1 MDVQSPKPRSVKIIG
16 HKNPDTDS
24 VCSAIAYSRLKSRID
39 PDRLYVPCRAG
50 MLNRETQFVLDYF
63 HQPTPKL
70 YTDVSP
76 QIRDVDFRRME
87 GVDGEMSLRRAWIT
101 MRDRSVDTLCII
113 DEEKKLLGV
122 VTIRDLATANMDNI
136 DEDILAKAR
145 VSYQNIIDTLDATV
159 EAGEVAGRTVTGRI
173 IVGAGSAEMMER
185 SIAKGDI
192 VIVSNRA
199 DSQLAA
205 IEMDAG
211 CIVVCGSQ
219 VSRTICMLAEE
230 KGCIIIT
237 TPLSTYVAG
246 QMITQAVPLRYY
258 MKTKDLLTFT
268 PHTSVESATKVM
280 AAVRIRYFPILD
292 DEGVYLGIVSRRNM
306 LGFRKKQLIL
316 VDHNEKAQAVD
327 GLEEAD
333 VLEIID
339 HHRIG
344 SLETDGPVYFRNVP
358 VGCTST
364 IVYQMYGENGLQP
377 DKDTA
382 GLMLSAILS
391 DTLMFRSPTCTP
403 ADENAARA
411 LAQLAGVDLAQYAD
425 AMFEAGGDVTGKTA
439 EEILNT
445 DYKIFTY
452 GDLRFGVGQGI
463 YLSERNRSA
472 AEALVGPYLPTT
484 LERQGVDMVFYM
496 LTDIRDS
503 NTDLMMAGRDAT
515 DVVRRGFE
523 VEPENGLARLPGV
536 VSRKKQLVP
545 ALLNAIKQRERE

>member
-1 MDVQSPKPRSVKIIG
+1 MDVQNPKPRSVKIIG

-24 VCSAIAYSRLKSRID
+24 VCSAIAYSRLKSRLD
-39 PDRLYVPCRAG
+39 PERRYEPCRAG
-50 MLNRETQFVLDYF
+50 LLNRETQFVLDYF
-63 HQPTPKL
+63 HQSAPKL

-113 DEEKKLLGV
+113 DGERKLQGV

-145 VSYQNIIDTLDATV
+145 ASYQNIIETLDATV
-159 EAGEVAGRTVTGRI
+159 EAGDVTGKTVTGRI

-211 CIVVCGSQ
+211 CLVVCGTQ

-258 MKTKDLLTFT
+258 MKTKDLITFT
-268 PHTSVESATKVM
+268 PHTSVESATKIM

-364 IVYQMYGENGLQP
+364 IVYQMYVENGLQP
-377 DKDTA
+377 DKETA

-403 ADENAARA
+403 VDENAARA
-411 LAQLAGVDLAQYAD
+411 LAKLAGIDLAQYAD

-452 GDLRFGVGQGI
+452 GDLRFGVAQGI
-463 YLSERNRSA
+463 YLSERNRAA
-472 AEALVGPYLPTT
+472 AEALVEPYLPTA
-484 LERQGVDMVFYM
+484 LERQGVDMIFYM
-496 LTDIRDS
+496 LTDIRISD
-503 NTDLMMAGRDAT
+503 TALIMAGRDAP
-515 DVVRRGFE
+515 DVVRRAFG
-523 VEPENGLARLPGV
+523 VDPEAGRARLPGV